1 MSASEGAAMN
11 DAVLTQRRDE
21 VLLITL
27 NRPAARALA
36 FAEKRPPQWSGT

>member
-27 NRPAARALA
+27 V
-36 FAEKRPPQWSGT
+36 QG

>member
-27 NRPAARALA
+27 NRERQVCNDRIE
-36 FAEKRPPQWSGT
+36 FGSR